1 MIEQRMP
8 NFLSL
13 ALEQPDDWKTIKF
26 RQVFSFRK
34 GLNITK
40 ENLTDEGIPVI
51 SYGQVHS
58 KTNKGTGI
66 NDDLIRYVSENY
78 LRTNTQSLVKYNDFI
93 FADTSEDLDGVGN
106 CVFVDTNRDIFAGY
120 HSIITRP
127 IIDNSFPKYFAYLF
141 LTEFWRSQLRS
152 SVMGVKVFSITQKL
166 LRDTFVIVPTY
177 TDQKAIAN
185 FLDKQ
190 CGQIDSII
198 SDIENQ
204 IEVLQKYRKSLITE
218 TVTKGLDK
226 SVSMKD
232 SGIGWIGKIPE
243 HWEIK
248 KLKYI
253 SDIHSSRRIFE
264 EEYQDEGIPFFRTKE
279 ISELSNNKD
288 ISLELYI
295 SEKRYNC
302 LKRSAPKRND
312 LLISSIGTIGEVWVS
327 DGRKFYYK
335 DGNITQID
343 GNYKFES
350 MYVSYVIKSDIFIKA
365 IEYYESTTTISAL
378 TIEKIKRIMVPI
390 CSLKEQRDI
399 VSFLNSKCQTI
410 EEIITK
416 KQNQLETI
424 KQHKISLIY
433 EYVTGKKRVSEVEAN
448 GY

>member
-1 MIEQRMP
+1 
-8 NFLSL
+8 
-13 ALEQPDDWKTIKF
+13 
-26 RQVFSFRK
+26 
-34 GLNITK
+34 
-40 ENLTDEGIPVI
+40 
-51 SYGQVHS
+51 
-58 KTNKGTGI
+58 
-66 NDDLIRYVSENY
+66 
-78 LRTNTQSLVKYNDFI
+78 
-93 FADTSEDLDGVGN
+93 
-106 CVFVDTNRDIFAGY
+106 
-120 HSIITRP
+120 
-127 IIDNSFPKYFAYLF
+127 
-141 LTEFWRSQLRS
+141 
-152 SVMGVKVFSITQKL
+152 
-166 LRDTFVIVPTY
+166 
-177 TDQKAIAN
+177 
-185 FLDKQ
+185 
-190 CGQIDSII
+190 
-198 SDIENQ
+198 
-204 IEVLQKYRKSLITE
+204 
-218 TVTKGLDK
+218 
-226 SVSMKD
+226 
-232 SGIGWIGKIPE
+232 
-243 HWEIK
+243 
-248 KLKYI
+248 
-253 SDIHSSRRIFE
+253 
-264 EEYQDEGIPFFRTKE
+264 
-279 ISELSNNKD
+279 
-288 ISLELYI
+288 LYI